1 MKLLLDECM
10 PKRLKETLAPH
21 EAFTVEDAGFK
32 GLKNGRL
39 LREADGNYDVLITVD
54 KNIPAQQ
61 NVSALKIALVI
72 IRAKSNR
79 YEDLI
84 PFVPEILSSL
94 TNISPG
100 SVVRIESQN

>member
-10 PKRLKETLAPH
+10 PRRLKKALAPH

-39 LREADGNYDVLITVD
+39 LREANGDYNVLITVD
-54 KNIPAQQ
+54 RNIPAQQ
-61 NVSALKIALVI
+61 NFSTLKIAI
-72 IRAKSNR
+72 IIIYAKSNR
-79 YEDLI
+79 YQDLI
-84 PFVPEILSSL
+84 PFIPQILSSL
-94 TNISPG
+94 VNISPG

>member
-1 MKLLLDECM
+1 MKLLLDERM
-10 PKRLKETLAPH
+10 PRRLKTALAPY

-39 LREADGNYDVLITVD
+39 VREASGDYDVLITVD
-54 KNIPAQQ
+54 RNIPAQQ
-61 NVSALKIALVI
+61 NFSTLEIALI
-72 IRAKSNR
+72 IIHAKGNR

-84 PFVPEILSSL
+84 AFVPQILSSL

-100 SVVRIESQN
+100 SVVRIESQH

>member
-10 PKRLKETLAPH
+10 PRRLKTALAPY

-39 LREADGNYDVLITVD
+39 LREASDDYDVLITVD
-54 KNIPAQQ
+54 RNIPAQQ
-61 NVSALKIALVI
+61 NFSTLKIALI
-72 IRAKSNR
+72 IIHAKGNR

-84 PFVPEILSSL
+84 PFVPQILSSL

-100 SVVRIESQN
+100 SIVRIESQN

>member
-10 PKRLKETLAPH
+10 PRRLKKALAPH

-39 LREADGNYDVLITVD
+39 LREANGVYDVLITVD
-54 KNIPAQQ
+54 QNIPAQQ
-61 NVSALKIALVI
+61 NFSALSISLI
-72 IRAKSNR
+72 IIHAKSNR

-84 PFVPEILSSL
+84 PFVPKILSAL

-100 SVVRIESQN
+100 SVVRIESQD

>member
-1 MKLLLDECM
+1 MKLPLDECM
-10 PKRLKETLAPH
+10 PRRPKKVFAPH

-39 LREADGNYDVLITVD
+39 LREASGNYDVLITVD
-54 KNIPAQQ
+54 QNIPAQQ
-61 NVSALKIALVI
+61 NFSTLNIAMVI
-72 IRAKSNR
+72 IHAKSNR

-84 PFVPEILSSL
+84 PFVPQILSSL

-100 SVVRIESQN
+100 TVVRIESQN

>member
-10 PKRLKETLAPH
+10 PRRLKKALTPH

-39 LREADGNYDVLITVD
+39 LREASGDYDVLITVD
-54 KNIPAQQ
+54 RNIPAQQ
-61 NVSALKIALVI
+61 NFSTLKIAI
-72 IRAKSNR
+72 IIIYAKSNR
-79 YEDLI
+79 YQDLI
-84 PFVPEILSSL
+84 PFIPQILSSL
-94 TNISPG
+94 VNISPG

>member
-10 PKRLKETLAPH
+10 PRRLKKALAPH

-39 LREADGNYDVLITVD
+39 LREASDDYDVLITVD
-54 KNIPAQQ
+54 RNIPAQQ
-61 NVSALKIALVI
+61 NFSTLKIAI
-72 IRAKSNR
+72 IIIYAKSNR
-79 YEDLI
+79 YQDLI
-84 PFVPEILSSL
+84 PFIPQILSSL
-94 TNISPG
+94 VNISPG

>member
-1 MKLLLDECM
+1 MKLLLDERM
-10 PKRLKETLAPH
+10 PRRLKNALKPY
-21 EAFTVEDAGFK
+21 EAFTVEGAGYK

-39 LREADGNYDVLITVD
+39 LRAASGNYDVLITVD
-54 KNIPAQQ
+54 QNIPNQQ
-61 NVSALKIALVI
+61 NFSTLKIALII

-84 PFVPEILSSL
+84 PFLPQILSSL

>member
-1 MKLLLDECM
+1 MKLLLDEYM
-10 PKRLKETLAPH
+10 PRRLKTALAPY
-21 EAFTVEDAGFK
+21 EASIVEDAGFK

-39 LREADGNYDVLITVD
+39 LREASGDNDVLITVD
-54 KNIPAQQ
+54 RNIPAQQ
-61 NVSALKIALVI
+61 NFSTLKIALI
-72 IRAKSNR
+72 IIHAKGNR

-84 PFVPEILSSL
+84 PFVPQILSSL

>member
-10 PKRLKETLAPH
+10 PRRLKKDLAPH

-39 LREADGNYDVLITVD
+39 LREASSNYDVLITVD
-54 KNIPAQQ
+54 QNIPAQQ
-61 NVSALKIALVI
+61 NFSTLKISLI
-72 IRAKSNR
+72 IIHAKSNL
-79 YEDLI
+79 YEDLLS
-84 PFVPEILSSL
+84 FVPQILSSL

-100 SVVRIESQN
+100 SVVRIEPQD

>member
-1 MKLLLDECM
+1 MKLPLDECM
-10 PKRLKETLAPH
+10 PRRLKKVLAPH
-21 EAFTVEDAGFK
+21 DAFTVEDSGYK

-39 LREADGNYDVLITVD
+39 FRAASGNYDVLITVD
-54 KNIPAQQ
+54 QNIPNQQ
-61 NVSALKIALVI
+61 NFSTLKMALVI
-72 IRAKSNR
+72 IHAKSNR

-84 PFVPEILSSL
+84 PFLPQILSSL

>member
-10 PKRLKETLAPH
+10 PRRLKKLLAPH
-21 EAFTVEDAGFK
+21 EAFTVEDAGYK
-32 GLKNGRL
+32 GMKNGRL
-39 LREADGNYDVLITVD
+39 LRAASGNYDVLITVD
-54 KNIPAQQ
+54 RNIPNQQ
-61 NVSALKIALVI
+61 NFSTLNIALVI
-72 IRAKSNR
+72 IYAKSNR

-84 PFVPEILSSL
+84 PFLPQILSFL

>member
-10 PKRLKETLAPH
+10 PRRLKKVLTPH
-21 EAFTVEDAGFK
+21 EAFTAEDAGFK

-39 LREADGNYDVLITVD
+39 LREADGAYDVLITVD
-54 KNIPAQQ
+54 QNIPVQQ
-61 NVSALKIALVI
+61 NFSALKISLI
-72 IRAKSNR
+72 IIHAKSNR

-84 PFVPEILSSL
+84 PFVPKILSSL

-100 SVVRIESQN
+100 SVVRIESQD

>member
-1 MKLLLDECM
+1 MKLLLDECR
-10 PKRLKETLAPH
+10 PRRLKTALAPY

-39 LREADGNYDVLITVD
+39 LREASGNYDVLITVD
-54 KNIPAQQ
+54 RNIPAQQ
-61 NVSALKIALVI
+61 NFSTLKIALI
-72 IRAKSNR
+72 IIQSKGNR

-84 PFVPEILSSL
+84 PFVPQILSSL

>member
-10 PKRLKETLAPH
+10 PRRLKKVLAPH

-39 LREADGNYDVLITVD
+39 LREANGVYDALITVD
-54 KNIPAQQ
+54 QNIPAQQ
-61 NVSALKIALVI
+61 NFSAFNISLI
-72 IRAKSNR
+72 IIHAKSNR

-84 PFVPEILSSL
+84 PFVPKILSSL
-94 TNISPG
+94 ANISPG
-100 SVVRIESQN
+100 SVVRIEPQD

>member
-10 PKRLKETLAPH
+10 PRCPKTALAPY
-21 EAFTVEDAGFK
+21 EAFTMEDAGFK

-39 LREADGNYDVLITVD
+39 LREASGNYDVLITVD
-54 KNIPAQQ
+54 RNIPAQQ
-61 NVSALKIALVI
+61 NFSTLKIALI
-72 IRAKSNR
+72 IIHAKGNR

-84 PFVPEILSSL
+84 PFVPQILSSL

>member
-10 PKRLKETLAPH
+10 PRRLKKALAPH
-21 EAFTVEDAGFK
+21 DDFTMEDAGFK

-39 LREADGNYDVLITVD
+39 LREASGNFDVLITVD
-54 KNIPAQQ
+54 QKIPAQQ
-61 NVSALKIALVI
+61 NFSSLKIALVI
-72 IRAKSNR
+72 VHAKSNR
-79 YEDLI
+79 YADLI
-84 PFVPEILSSL
+84 SFVPQIMSSL